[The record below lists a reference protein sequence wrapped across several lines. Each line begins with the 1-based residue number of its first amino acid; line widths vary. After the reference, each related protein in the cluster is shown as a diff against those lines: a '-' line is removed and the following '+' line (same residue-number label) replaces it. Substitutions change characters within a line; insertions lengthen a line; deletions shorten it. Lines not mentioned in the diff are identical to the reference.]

1 MTIVTLIHARYTNP
15 TYPSLTSFNLFIIIY
30 LYKNSQTDCDEDA
43 QCGPGLICFQRNSL
57 ETVPGC
63 SGEDNLAFDRKDVCV
78 TKCTTEYCVLH
89 RIGND
94 INPGTG
100 YYGKCEVSR
109 IKIGMITF
117 SIAHLQIILIKLIV
131 TYETSWFLYDNRVT
145 VITIQIAQA
154 TSNASNVISVK
165 MYQVVLATQ

>member
-1 MTIVTLIHARYTNP
+1 MIHARYTNP

-43 QCGPGLICFQRNSL
+43 QCGEGLICFQRNGL

-89 RIGND
+89 SIGNN